1 MAKNVVILVKQEGLG
16 GVAPADAEFGID
28 MFDRLL
34 HALEGQEIKP
44 QAICFY
50 TQGVKLVCKG
60 SKAVFGLKMIEG
72 MGVQIFSCK
81 TCLEYY
87 GLLEKV
93 AVGEVRGMSEI
104 LKILLEA
111 DHAVTM

>member
-1 MAKNVVILVKQEGLG
+1 VKKNVVVLVRQEGLG
-16 GVAPADAEFGID
+16 SVAPSDAEFGVE
-28 MFDRLL
+28 MFDRFL

-60 SKAVFGLKMIEG
+60 SKVVFGLKMIQG

-87 GLLEKV
+87 GLLEEV
-93 AVGEVRGMSEI
+93 AVGEVRGMAEI
-104 LKILLEA
+104 LKTTMEA
-111 DHAVTM
+111 DSVVTI

>member
-1 MAKNVVILVKQEGLG
+1 MAKNFVILVRQEGLG
-16 GVAPADAEFGID
+16 GVAPADAEFGME
-28 MFDRLL
+28 MFDRFL
-34 HALEGQEIKP
+34 HALEGQEVKP
-44 QAICFY
+44 KAVCFY

-72 MGVQIFSCK
+72 MGVQICSCK

-87 GLLEKV
+87 GLLEEV
-93 AVGEVRGMSEI
+93 AVGEVRGMAEI

-111 DHAVTM
+111 DHVVTI